1 MKGRRTRQRR
11 TYIYTGVGIRT
22 ASEGIFYGSLQAV
35 PEQTNL
41 FSLSIDC
48 AQDRT
53 LSRR

>member
-11 TYIYTGVGIRT
+11 TYIWGSGFRT

-53 LSRR
+53 PSRR

>member
-1 MKGRRTRQRR
+1 MKA
-11 TYIYTGVGIRT
+11 YIYMGARIRM

-53 LSRR
+53 LSRQ